1 MSAPKATA
9 VWHNRDF
16 RLIWSAQTLSEFG
29 NGLSQLA
36 YPLLMLAI
44 TGSPAAAGALA
55 AVRALPYL
63 FLGLLAGALV
73 DRWDR
78 KRTMIFCDLARAAN
92 VASIPIV
99 LATGSRVRRS
109 CTSTASWA
117 ACCTSSSALP
127 RGRGPIGSQGA
138 THRGRLGA
146 ADLTVG
152 VRGDRGTHR
161 RRVAAA
167 LAWPAVPG
175 RRDHLHR
182 LGAAPDLGA
191 VPVPRRK

>member
-1 MSAPKATA
+1 
-9 VWHNRDF
+9 
-16 RLIWSAQTLSEFG
+16 
-29 NGLSQLA
+29 
-36 YPLLMLAI
+36 MLAI

-99 LATGSRVRRS
+99 LAVGTL
-109 CTSTASWA
+109 
-117 ACCTSSSALP
+117 SSAQLYVNGFLGGVLYVFFSAAEGACLP
-127 RGRGPIGSQGA
+127 NVVPKEQLTAAVSAQETSQSACGVIAAPIGGA
-138 THRGRLGA
+138 LLGSS
-146 ADLTVG
+146 
-152 VRGDRGTHR
+152 
-161 RRVAAA
+161 
-167 LAWPAVPG
+167 AWPAVPG

-182 LGAAPDLGA
+182 LGAVPDLGA
-191 VPVPRRK
+191 VPVPR